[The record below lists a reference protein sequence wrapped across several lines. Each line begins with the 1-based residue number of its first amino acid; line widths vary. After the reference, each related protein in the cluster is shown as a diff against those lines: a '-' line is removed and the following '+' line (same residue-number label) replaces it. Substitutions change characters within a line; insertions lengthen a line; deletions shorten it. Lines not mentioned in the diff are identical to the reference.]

1 MPAPVLLAP
10 LIPLVIGAVF
20 YAIGK
25 TMAVSTRDWVR
36 TTGVVVP
43 NEPGTVL
50 PGRKPS
56 FAWRDATGVEHR
68 RTALSA
74 GGGFPPRIGSTV
86 PIAYDPDNPA
96 YGRIDTYGHSGRV
109 YLLVA
114 WLAIG
119 LAVVAEVALLAA
131 YVATR

>member
-10 LIPLVIGAVF
+10 LIPLVIGAIF
-20 YAIGK
+20 HAIGT
-25 TMAVSTRDWVR
+25 TMAVTTRDWIR

-43 NEPGTVL
+43 NEPGTFL

-74 GGGFPPRIGSTV
+74 GGGFPPRIGSHV
-86 PIAYDPDNPA
+86 PIAYDPDNPS
-96 YGRIDTYGHSGRV
+96 YGRIDTFGHSGRV
-109 YLLVA
+109 YLVVA
-114 WLAIG
+114 WLLIAV
-119 LAVVAEVALLAA
+119 AVVAEVALLAA